1 MTVDTVTLEA
11 NGTGGARFV
20 TFSVEA
26 FTAVSVRNSIVE
38 PAEVSV
44 ELGDDTGWDRLSS
57 VTGLGSEFQV
67 YVNDRARM
75 RGRVEAVDSPLD
87 AGKGTTQ
94 RLVVRTKLSD
104 AIYSSAPVGV
114 RLKNTSIKQF
124 ILACYASVGLVEA
137 DFDFRGDVSRD
148 LMTGRG
154 SRGQR
159 PPVALERI
167 KVDEA
172 KVQPNETIFAAVDR
186 HLRRHGLLHFDG
198 ADGRIVIAA
207 PDDQQDPIY
216 FFRAYKERRLAQ
228 VNNVMTVQR
237 SLDVSGSPT
246 HLGVFGKSWNP
257 DFTKA
262 KIGSVLFNPEL
273 IRAGFNRRIV
283 IIDEGLRTRAFA
295 ERRASREF
303 SQRNR
308 GLERLTIVADGLSY
322 REGGSVLPYAPDTVA
337 DALVSEMG
345 GALGAYYV
353 EGVQMDRSADAGD
366 VTTLTLVRQGTWEL

>member
-1 MTVDTVTLEA
+1 MIDTVTLEA
-11 NGTGGARFV
+11 SGAGGPSFV
-20 TFSVEA
+20 TFAVEDFTSVA
-26 FTAVSVRNSIVE
+26 IRNSIVE

-57 VTGLGSEFQV
+57 VTGLGSQYQV
-67 YVNDRARM
+67 YVNDRPRM
-75 RGRVEAVDSPLD
+75 RGRVEAIDSPLD

-94 RLVVRTKLSD
+94 RLVVRTKMSD
-104 AIYSSAPVGV
+104 AIYSNAPLGV
-114 RLKNTSIKQF
+114 RMRGISIKQF

-159 PPVALERI
+159 PPAALEALQM
-167 KVDEA
+167 DQA

-198 ADGRIVIAA
+198 ADGRIVVAA

-216 FFRAYKERRLAQ
+216 FFRCYKERQLAK
-228 VNNVMTVQR
+228 VNNVLSVQR
-237 SLDVSGSPT
+237 SLDVSGAPT
-246 HLGVFGKSWNP
+246 HLGVFGKSGSA

-262 KIGSVLFNPEL
+262 KIGSVLFNPDL
-273 IRAGFNRRIV
+273 IAAGFNRRVV
-283 IIDEGLRTRAFA
+283 IIDEGLRSRAFA
-295 ERRASREF
+295 EHRASREF

-308 GLERLTIVADGLSY
+308 GLERLTIVVDGLSY
-322 REGGSVLPYAPDTVA
+322 REGSDVLPLAPDTVA
-337 DALVSEMG
+337 DVLVSEMG

-353 EGVQMDRSADAGD
+353 EGCEMNKSISGD
-366 VTTLTLVRQGTWEL
+366 VSTLTMVRQGTWEL